1 MVFDLSSPDVNPRR
15 KYPGNHDPRHHIIV
29 RLAEFIVRRRRII
42 MLAYLAITAALLA
55 MLPGL
60 TVIVDNEKIMP
71 QGHPYVVSTNAIE
84 DTFGFRHTAVIVITA
99 REGDALQP
107 WFLSGLSRATD
118 AVSRL
123 DLVRQSSVMSLT
135 SQRAKSLENDGSGL
149 LRVEQ
154 LVTADGGYADRGTI
168 LQRISD
174 WPVFDPV
181 LISKDRKSATIV
193 ASFSNDPQGFKHLVR
208 NIEAAVG
215 PALDPRQSFQVGGH
229 PSYIA
234 AIEGYSSRVAIFFGL
249 AVILIGILHYEA
261 FRTWQGVALPI
272 GTGIMAV
279 IWVMGLISI
288 LKLPL
293 DSFNATAPLF
303 IFAVAAGHSVQLLKR
318 YYEELALLHAAGMDG
333 VAANHRAIVNSL
345 VKVGPVLVAAGLVG
359 VGSFF
364 SLLAY
369 SVETIRVFGV
379 LIGLGILSAITIE
392 LGFMSAV
399 RASFLPKSSPSASAS
414 ASASAADTN
423 TRWERLASRL
433 ANVAINRRALV
444 LLGLIATLVFAAAG
458 IARLNVDNS
467 YLRYFGPET
476 PVRLLDDK
484 LNQSMAG
491 AGALYV
497 MLDTGHPG
505 GMTEPAA
512 MAALCRIQT
521 ALTTQPSVNKTLS
534 LCDYMRRIDS
544 VMANGTHQGF
554 NTRVPADLVA
564 QYLQLYRLSA
574 GPEDLE
580 HLIDNDAQ
588 RAVVIAFRSDDS
600 STLFKRVEAR
610 VRAAVGPSLPPGSK
624 MVLGGNVTISVAL
637 NDTMVR
643 DKLINMA
650 QIGLI
655 LCLLSALLFRSLVAG
670 LMVVA
675 PLAITVLSVLG
686 VMGWIGV
693 PLQLVTVSI
702 AATAVGVG
710 CDYAIYW
717 LYRFREELQRESDV
731 VAALHRTFHS
741 GGQAVMYVATSVT
754 CGYALLMLSLGFRVH
769 FWLGLMVSLSMAIAA
784 IATLMLLPAIAL
796 WLRPSFLFGST
807 AQATP
812 TSNLKSGENI

>member
-1 MVFDLSSPDVNPRR
+1 MALYTSSVPSNSIPPEPGRR
-15 KYPGNHDPRHHIIV
+15 HRAIV
-29 RLAEFIVRRRRII
+29 RTAEFIVRNRRLVI
-42 MLAYLAITAALLA
+42 LLYLAVTAALLGV
-55 MLPGL
+55 LPGL

-84 DTFGFRHTAVIVITA
+84 QTFGFKQTAVIVITA
-99 REGDALQP
+99 REGDALEP
-107 WFLSGLSRATD
+107 WFLEGLARATS
-118 AVSRL
+118 AVSQL
-123 DLVRQSSVMSLT
+123 EGVRQSSVMSLT
-135 SQRAKSLENDGSGL
+135 SERAKSLENDGGGL
-149 LRVEQ
+149 LRVRQ
-154 LVTADGGYADRGTI
+154 LVSQDAGYANRATI
-168 LQRISD
+168 LKRIAD

-193 ASFSNDPQGFKHLVR
+193 ASFANDPKGFKHLVHG
-208 NIEAAVG
+208 IEAAVG

-234 AIEGYSSRVAIFFGL
+234 AIEGYSSRVALFFGL
-249 AVILIGILHYEA
+249 AVILIGILHYDA

-318 YYEELALLHAAGMDG
+318 YYEELALLHAAGMAP
-333 VAANHRAIVNSL
+333 VAANHQAIVNSL
-345 VKVGPVLVAAGLVG
+345 VKVGPVLIAAGLVG

-399 RASFLPKSSPSASAS
+399 RASFLPKSSPSAAI
-414 ASASAADTN
+414 DVQTN
-423 TRWERLASRL
+423 TRWERLASRMASL
-433 ANVAINRRALV
+433 ALKRRPVVLVA
-444 LLGLIATLVFAAAG
+444 LLATIVVGVAG
-458 IARLNVDNS
+458 ISRIQVDNS
-467 YLRYFGPET
+467 YLRYFAPDT
-476 PVRLLDDK
+476 PVRLLDSK
-484 LNQSMAG
+484 LNRSMAG

-534 LCDYMRRIDS
+534 LCDYMRRIDT
-544 VMANGTHQGF
+544 VMSNGRHSDGNGGF

-574 GPEDLE
+574 GPEDLD
-580 HLIDNDAQ
+580 HLIDSDAQ
-588 RAVVIAFRSDDS
+588 RAVVIAFRGNDS
-600 STLFKRVEAR
+600 SSLFKTLERR
-610 VRAAVGPSLPPGSK
+610 VRAAAEPSLPPGSK
-624 MVLGGNVTISVAL
+624 MVFGGNVTISVAL
-637 NDTMVR
+637 NDTMVH

-655 LCLLSALLFRSLVAG
+655 LCLLSSLLFRSLTAG

-675 PLAITVLSVLG
+675 PLAVTVVTVLG
-686 VMGWIGV
+686 VMGWIGI

-717 LYRFREELQRESDV
+717 LYRFREELRRQPDE
-731 VAALHRTFHS
+731 ALALHATFRS

-754 CGYALLMLSLGFRVH
+754 CGYALLMLSPGFRVH

-784 IATLMLLPAIAL
+784 VATLTLLPVLAL
-796 WLRPSFLFGST
+796 WLRPRFLFGDRP
-807 AQATP
+807 AADAVAVLNP
-812 TSNLKSGENI
+812 GAGA